1 MAATRLAVEL
11 MAMIRRPEHA
21 VITKTLEGVE
31 SQVFKSKFEAW
42 DDVLAVDFT
51 RTAEN
56 VSKKGA
62 DLKVSCCEDVKR
74 NETSFAFCSE
84 SFTRKRNENESDGI
98 VQKSTRVAIA
108 SSSAGGDGRLEHFPP
123 SAVFDVRLREQ
134 EIRQIAR
141 RRTR

>member
-62 DLKVSCCEDVKR
+62 DLKVSRSENCETKR
-74 NETSFAFCSE
+74 VFAFRSE
-84 SFTRKRNENESDGI
+84 NFKRKRNENEFDGV
-98 VQKSTRVAIA
+98 VQKSTRLAIA
-108 SSSAGGDGRLEHFPP
+108 SLRAGGDGRLEYFPP
-123 SAVFDVRLREQ
+123 STVFDVRLRKQ
-134 EIRQIAR
+134 EIRQ
-141 RRTR
+141 TT